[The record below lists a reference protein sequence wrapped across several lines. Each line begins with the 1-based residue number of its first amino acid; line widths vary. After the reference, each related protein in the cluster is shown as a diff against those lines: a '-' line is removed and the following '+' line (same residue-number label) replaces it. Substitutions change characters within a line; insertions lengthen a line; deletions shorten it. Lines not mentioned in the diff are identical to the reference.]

1 MASTPTPTPPDI
13 GDAEA
18 RMALDT
24 VEHRRQQVL
33 AEIDVPGWYWWFLA
47 LGWVAVGAAVE
58 FGGAVGAILAPV
70 VFGAVHAGPL
80 AGAERPLPDR
90 QPERA
95 QDVAGH
101 QVLFAVIA
109 YVVVLCVVTLVVALA
124 ANADGARHPGMFASV
139 VVALLVLA
147 GGPRLMAALRRR
159 RARAGAGMTE
169 PRFDELIHPSTR
181 LSIVALLASAD
192 WIDFAY
198 VRDQL
203 GLSDSAL
210 SKQFSTLEEAG
221 YLTVHRRVSDRRR
234 RVRVRL
240 TREGR
245 PAFDGHV
252 AALRAVVAM
261 AESETTTL

>member
-13 GDAEA
+13 SDAEA

-58 FGGAVGAILAPV
+58 FGGAVGAIVAPV
-70 VFGAVHAGPL
+70 VFGAVHASL
-80 AGAERPLPDR
+80 AS
-90 QPERA
+90 RA
-95 QDVAGH
+95 LSGRYRTSNLSVRRDVAGH

-147 GGPRLMAALRRR
+147 GGPRLMAALRRH
-159 RARAGAGMTE
+159 RARAGAT
-169 PRFDELIHPSTR
+169 
-181 LSIVALLASAD
+181 
-192 WIDFAY
+192 
-198 VRDQL
+198 
-203 GLSDSAL
+203 
-210 SKQFSTLEEAG
+210 
-221 YLTVHRRVSDRRR
+221 
-234 RVRVRL
+234 
-240 TREGR
+240 
-245 PAFDGHV
+245 
-252 AALRAVVAM
+252 
-261 AESETTTL
+261 